1 MGQGDSTPSPI
12 HNDFVNNTGDDFAN
26 RRQNK
31 RHQSFNN
38 HSIPKRNNPMYS
50 SMPVRN
56 KRGRNNVDSVKL
68 ASVHII
74 ESIPTEVYLMRRRQ
88 MQAWQ
93 TYRGIHVSIIYIC
106 IDVYLINT
114 FKFEGLISMHGLSLS
129 DIHAC

>member
-1 MGQGDSTPSPI
+1 MGQADSAPSPI
-12 HNDFVNNTGDDFAN
+12 HNDFSNNQALNDAFAN
-26 RRQNK
+26 RRHNK

-38 HSIPKRNNPMYS
+38 HSFPKRNNPMYS

-56 KRGRNNVDSVKL
+56 KRGRNNVDNGKL

-93 TYRGIHVSIIYIC
+93 TYRGVHVSI
-106 IDVYLINT
+106 VYKLRSCHELRL
-114 FKFEGLISMHGLSLS
+114 KVRLGHSP
-129 DIHAC
+129 